1 MNTEEM
7 PRIGFVG
14 ILIEDRH
21 KSAGEV
27 NAILSE
33 FGDVIRGRLGIPW
46 RERGVSVV
54 TLVVEATTDQIG
66 ALAGRLGR
74 LPGISVKT
82 GLAKEDFAQPQD
94 GQEGVDG

>member
-1 MNTEEM
+1 MRTEEM

-33 FGDVIRGRLGIPW
+33 FGDVEEVGDQLAHHLSGI
-46 RERGVSVV
+46 V
-54 TLVVEATTDQIG
+54 LVIVG
-66 ALAGRLGR
+66 
-74 LPGISVKT
+74 
-82 GLAKEDFAQPQD
+82 
-94 GQEGVDG
+94 EG